1 MSSPRITWRR
11 NTSTPT
17 SAPATGEAAVPA
29 LRHLTPLPDPRRRT
43 AYPPG
48 RPRDDRASGLT
59 AGAPYVHPTFHLE
72 LPVPPAPPL
81 ASASVAFRNFPPI
94 LPLMTDDTATIRST
108 LEDLTGLPVPVH
120 GWDIREGL
128 DSTDDPAVWIWAVI
142 DEDDFDGE
150 TSLQVTDAVQA
161 AVRLAVPHLWPYVS
175 VRGRH
180 EQSPVS

>member
-1 MSSPRITWRR
+1 
-11 NTSTPT
+11 
-17 SAPATGEAAVPA
+17 
-29 LRHLTPLPDPRRRT
+29 
-43 AYPPG
+43 
-48 RPRDDRASGLT
+48 
-59 AGAPYVHPTFHLE
+59 
-72 LPVPPAPPL
+72 
-81 ASASVAFRNFPPI
+81 
-94 LPLMTDDTATIRST
+94 MTDDTATIRST